1 MKRIKLFVIIVF
13 VLFIIVSAFRLFLGR
28 LEGRN
33 PSLQMNPP
41 ITLVSASQ
49 ELSISITD
57 KKSGVRKVWVGLLKD
72 GKETVLLEKSYP
84 YAGLFGGGSVHEDE
98 IKLLIKPKELG
109 ISDGSALLR
118 MAGWDYSWRRWG
130 HGNRTY
136 VEKKIII
143 DTTPPEVEILTS
155 THNITQ
161 GGAGLVI
168 YRISEPCSKS
178 GVYVGGNFFPGHSGY
193 FKDKNILMA
202 FIALNYNQGSDTEL
216 FAKVLDRA
224 GNSSRAGFPHYI
236 RKRIFK
242 KDTITLS
249 DRFLNWKMPEF
260 EIDVPRDSNIP
271 LAEKFLIVNR
281 KIRETSFDT
290 IKRIGEKA
298 DNILYWNDAFLRLP
312 RSSRQA
318 GYADHRD
325 YLYKGR
331 KIDSQ
336 VHLGI
341 DLASVSHSP
350 VPAANKGRVAFTGHI
365 GIYGKTVIIDHGFGL
380 FTTYS
385 HLSGISVKQGQIVSK
400 GDIIGRTGNTGLAG
414 GDHLHNGF
422 MIHNTFVNPVEWW
435 DPNWIRN
442 NISNKIEAVASIQS

>member
-84 YAGLFGGGSVHEDE
+84 SAVFFGGGSVHEDE
-98 IKLLIKPKELG
+98 IKLLIKPGELG
-109 ISDGSALLR
+109 ISDGNALLR

-143 DTTPPEVEILTS
+143 DTTPPEVEILTG

-178 GVYVGGNFFPGHSGY
+178 GVYAGANFFPGHSGH
-193 FKDKNILMA
+193 FPDKNILMA
-202 FIALNYNQGSDTEL
+202 LIALNYNQGSDTRL
-216 FAKVLDRA
+216 FVNALDMA

-236 RKRIFK
+236 RKRVFK
-242 KDTITLS
+242 KDTITLT

-271 LAEKFLIVNR
+271 LVEKFLIVN
-281 KIRETSFDT
+281 
-290 IKRIGEKA
+290 
-298 DNILYWNDAFLRLP
+298 
-312 RSSRQA
+312 
-318 GYADHRD
+318 
-325 YLYKGR
+325 R

-350 VPAANKGRVAFTGHI
+350 VPAANKGSVAFAGYI

-442 NISNKIEAVASIQS
+442 NISNKIDAVASIQS